1 MTRRAYLHVGSP
13 KTGTTFLQQV
23 LWTQRDLALEQGLL
37 LPSDGHASH
46 YFACLDA
53 RDLAT
58 AQHLPDDAVG
68 SWGRLVEQARAWP
81 GDILVTHE
89 LFAPAT
95 AEQASRAIASLADEF
110 EVHVV
115 LTARDLVRQIPAE
128 WQQHLKSRA
137 VVTLPDFVAGVRR
150 DESRTE
156 WFWTV
161 QDFAGVLRR
170 WGSSLPASH
179 VHLVTVPPAS
189 SPPAALWERFASV
202 VGLRPETFRLDGFRA
217 NTSLGAEQAELLR
230 LVNAELGDRLPKPG
244 PYHSTVIL
252 VLAHRILAQRRGR
265 PLRLTPEDRK
275 FAAEQSRDLA
285 ADLASLGVDV
295 VGDLADLVPEEEGV
309 VGAVAAAPSYEV
321 SREAVQDEGIAAL
334 AGLLDEYSSRKAAA
348 LARRRQF
355 RERLDESKAK
365 LAAARR
371 DRVALRASLREARGV
386 LAATRR
392 TVDELEQRLAAA
404 EADRDRLAEDR
415 RRRPVR
421 TLLVGLGERWP
432 ALLRVRDR
440 YRRVTGRRGGA

>member
-23 LWTQRDLALEQGLL
+23 LWTQRDLAREQGLL
-37 LPSDGHASH
+37 LPYDGSASH

-53 RDLAT
+53 RDLA
-58 AQHLPDDAVG
+58 AAPHLPDYAVG
-68 SWGRLVEQARAWP
+68 SWGRLVELARAWP
-81 GDILVTHE
+81 GNVLVTHE

-137 VVTLPDFVAGVRR
+137 VMTLPDFVAGVRR
-150 DESRTE
+150 DVSRQE

-161 QDFAGVLRR
+161 QDFAAVLRR
-170 WGSSLPASH
+170 WGSTLPPSQ

-202 VGLRPETFRLDGFRA
+202 VGLDPEPFRLDGFRA

-230 LVNAELGDRLPKPG
+230 LVNTELGDRLPKPG
-244 PYHSTVIL
+244 PYHSVVIL

-265 PLRLTPEDRK
+265 PLRLTPDDRE
-275 FAAEQSRDLA
+275 FAVAQSRDLA
-285 ADLASLGVDV
+285 ADLETLGVDV
-295 VGDLADLVPEEEGV
+295 VGDLEDLIPVDVPV
-309 VGAVAAAPSYEV
+309 DAGATAPSYDV
-321 SREAVQDEGIAAL
+321 SVDAVHEESIAAL
-334 AGLLDEYSSRKAAA
+334 AALLDEYSSRKAASF
-348 LARRRQF
+348 ARRRQL
-355 RERLDESKAK
+355 RERLDESRAK
-365 LAAARR
+365 LVTVRQDRAAGRASLRQVRGELAAARQ
-371 DRVALRASLREARGV
+371 
-386 LAATRR
+386 
-392 TVDELEQRLAAA
+392 TVVELQQRLAVA
-404 EADRDRLAEDR
+404 EADRSRLAEDR

-421 TLLVGLGERWP
+421 TLLIGLGERWP
-432 ALLRVRDR
+432 VLARVRDT
-440 YRRVTGRRGGA
+440 YRRATRRRGRA

>member
-23 LWTQRDLALEQGLL
+23 LWTQRDLAREQGLL
-37 LPSDGHASH
+37 LPLDRSASH

-53 RDLAT
+53 RGLA
-58 AQHLPDDAVG
+58 AAPHLPDYAVG
-68 SWGRLVEQARAWP
+68 SWSRLVELARAWP
-81 GDILVTHE
+81 GNVLVTHE

-95 AEQASRAIASLADEF
+95 AEQAQRAIASLADEF

-137 VVTLPDFVAGVRR
+137 VMTLPDFVAGVRR
-150 DESRTE
+150 DVSRQE

-170 WGSSLPASH
+170 WGSTLPPSQ

-202 VGLRPETFRLDGFRA
+202 VGLEPDSFRLDGFRA
-217 NTSLGAEQAELLR
+217 NTSLGVEQAELLR

-244 PYHSTVIL
+244 PYHSVVIL
-252 VLAHRILAQRRGR
+252 VLAHRILVQRRGR
-265 PLRLTPEDRK
+265 PLRLTPEDRE
-275 FAAEQSRDLA
+275 FAAAQSRDLA
-285 ADLASLGVDV
+285 ADLEALGVEV
-295 VGDLADLVPEEEGV
+295 VGDLADLVPDEHVPV
-309 VGAVAAAPSYEV
+309 VAGAAVPSYDV
-321 SREAVQDEGIAAL
+321 SKETVQEESIAAL
-334 AGLLDEYSSRKAAA
+334 AGLLDEYSARKAAA
-348 LARRRQF
+348 IARRRQL
-355 RERLDESKAK
+355 RERLDESRAK
-365 LAAARR
+365 LAVVRHERGAE
-371 DRVALRASLREARGV
+371 RASLREVRGE

-392 TVDELEQRLAAA
+392 TVSELEQRVAEA

-421 TLLVGLGERWP
+421 TLLIGLGERWP
-432 ALLRVRDR
+432 VLLRVRHT
-440 YRRVTGRRGGA
+440 YRQVTRHR